1 MATSKTPISTDQAP
15 GAIGPYSQAIKT
27 GNLVFISGQIGF
39 NPADMSLADDI
50 KSQTEQVFTNLAAV
64 AKAAGGELSNAVK
77 LTIYVNDL
85 GDFKTVNEIMAA
97 HFQEPYPARATIEV
111 SRLPVDALVEVD
123 AVLAL

>member
-1 MATSKTPISTDQAP
+1 MSDKTPIATDKAP

-39 NPADMSLADDI
+39 DPATMKVADDVET
-50 KSQTEQVFTNLAAV
+50 QAQQVFVNLAAV
-64 AKAAGGELSNAVK
+64 AEAAGGSLKNAVK
-77 LTIYVNDL
+77 LTIYMKDLNNFKAVN
-85 GDFKTVNEIMAA
+85 GIMEK
-97 HFQEPYPARATIEV
+97 HFEQPYPARATIEV